1 MKFLADL
8 LAPLAAVLYILS
20 YLTVQLSYFGIVLL
34 GKINVAFFKLFTFLE
49 RYYDRRYK

>member
-1 MKFLADL
+1 MRFLADA

-20 YLTVQLSYFGIVLL
+20 YLTVQLSFWAIVLL

-49 RYYDRRYK
+49 RYYDRSYK